1 MNYIEKQMIYYTVF
15 CSEILNK
22 PFEQIF
28 KKISPLFAC
37 NTDEYDKVCKLLKN
51 SDFLKLS
58 SIQAI
63 IMRINF
69 ISSFCNDINV
79 FGMKNDERDSLNV
92 KKAVYGII
100 VELRKDL
107 LSSNDLRAV
116 MARLFEQDNKF
127 ALLYALVLYCQDIEI
142 SKVLSILKKSIRE
155 GNVDAM
161 IITLF
166 VVDDQQ
172 RKNLIAEI
180 KRKDIVLLYGEV
192 VGRIIDTYE
201 RNIGKENIK
210 GEKNNAE

>member
-1 MNYIEKQMIYYTVF
+1 MNYIEKQMMYYTIF

-37 NTDEYDKVCKLLKN
+37 NTDEYDKVCKLLNN

-166 VVDDQQ
+166 VVDDEQ